1 MSDANVTR
9 FHLEELFFSIVSRI
23 ATQKDYDYFFT
34 CYSKTE
40 NSSLTSYINEIH
52 SYLLSHIDEYFDDI
66 SFNKSF
72 WMKLLKE
79 YLFKAYRRLIQQGN
93 LPSSVKPSTMLKMI
107 KYYNS
112 INTTI
117 FSSFEITT
125 LNILLVIQ
133 PKISSLGEPQTVFAN
148 IKPLLLTIF
157 PNENALNK
165 YLSLKIEEQFITE
178 TFNVN
183 GIMNDELDILC
194 GINIYLDII
203 KSFKGKDI
211 NKLFEEIIHFNSSL
225 LSNHLNM
232 NLLVE
237 YIIEFFSYETIKDL
251 IEKYISKQEN
261 TVNYYVAACYFI
273 NKMKDKINTS
283 LLDSS
288 SKKIDNKLIN
298 AININNNEKINIIF
312 IPNVISIGLFYPS
325 IGTYDYLLQI
335 YEDYYISRY
344 LSKFNINNN
353 ISLSNYYIILLHM
366 IYHTQ
371 KKQNIIESTLT
382 NNSYDVLFDL
392 SKILSFSEQFINLD
406 HSFPIKKYIPTF
418 SEQVDK
424 EGKKIQLTPQIH
436 QTKSASEE
444 TISSIIDNINKTY
457 ASQNISV
464 FHFDKKDETPCDDK
478 EYLFIIKSFP
488 ENEKVIKMLTIN
500 NNNYVLVACYDNG
513 KDIAYYLIENKK
525 WYCSD
530 KNNHISNIS
539 TLNVFTKNKNKNK
552 LRLIYMKINTFSYYC
567 YNTKNINPIKTYTNI
582 QEVEMLVSLRYLVK
596 HNSAFLNKWGSVYK
610 DIISNIKYAKL
621 IGQYILDKYKEDE
634 DLNAFLIEHILP
646 QLNDKEKTLHNK
658 LVNKICDNKQHNK

>member
-1 MSDANVTR
+1 MSDANITR
-9 FHLEELFFSIVSRI
+9 IHLEELFFSIVSRI
-23 ATQKDYDYFFT
+23 ATQKDYDYFLT

-40 NSSLTSYINEIH
+40 NSSLTSYINKIH
-52 SYLLSHIDEYFDDI
+52 SYLLSHIDECFDDI

-72 WMKLLKE
+72 CMKLLKE
-79 YLFKAYRRLIQQGN
+79 YLFKVYRRLIQQGN

-107 KYYNS
+107 NYYNS
-112 INTTI
+112 INTTT

-133 PKISSLGEPQTVFAN
+133 PKMSSRGELQTAFA
-148 IKPLLLTIF
+148 ITKPLLLTIF
-157 PNENALNK
+157 SNENALNN
-165 YLSLKIEEQFITE
+165 YFSLKIEEQSIKE

-183 GIMNDELDILC
+183 GINELDILC
-194 GINIYLDII
+194 GINIYLDTI
-203 KSFKGKDI
+203 KSFKEKDI
-211 NKLFEEIIHFNSSL
+211 NKLFGEIIHFNSSL
-225 LSNHLNM
+225 LSNHLNI

-237 YIIEFFSYETIKDL
+237 YIIESFSYETIRDL

-261 TVNYYVAACYFI
+261 TVNYYVAVCYFI

-298 AININNNEKINIIF
+298 AISINNNENINITF
-312 IPNVISIGLFYPS
+312 IPNIISIGLFYPS

-366 IYHTQ
+366 IYQAQ

-392 SKILSFSEQFINLD
+392 SKILLFSERFINLD

-424 EGKKIQLTPQIH
+424 EGKKIQLTPQIY
-436 QTKSASEE
+436 QTKSASLE
-444 TISSIIDNINKTY
+444 TISSIIDDINKTY

-488 ENEKVIKMLTIN
+488 ENEKVIQMLTIN
-500 NNNYVLVACYDNG
+500 NNNFVLVACYDNG
-513 KDIAYYLIENKK
+513 KDIAYYLIENNK

-530 KNNHISNIS
+530 KDNNISNIS
-539 TLNVFTKNKNKNK
+539 TLNVFTKNKNKNE
-552 LRLIYMKINTFSYYC
+552 LRLIYMKSNMFSYYC

-596 HNSAFLNKWGSVYK
+596 HNSAFLNKWDSVYK
-610 DIISNIKYAKL
+610 DIISNSKYSKL
-621 IGQYILDKYKEDE
+621 IGEYILYNYKEDE
-634 DLNAFLIEHILP
+634 NLNSFLIEHILP
-646 QLNDKEKTLHNK
+646 QLENNEKTLYKK
-658 LVNKICDNKQHNK
+658 LLNKII